1 MSTRSDSLVRRRERL
16 VASSTAQRARLVA
29 DCEPLGRAAA
39 TLDRIV
45 GPIRRHPVIAT
56 LAVTGVAL
64 LGSRKVFDLASR
76 AVTIYM
82 LLRRR

>member
-1 MSTRSDSLVRRRERL
+1 MSARSDSLARRRERL

-29 DCEPLGRAAA
+29 SCEPLGRAAA

-64 LGSRKVFDLASR
+64 LGSRRIFDLASR

>member
-1 MSTRSDSLVRRRERL
+1 MSPQSDSLARRRERL
-16 VASSTAQRARLVA
+16 VAHSTAQRAQLVA
-29 DCEPLGRAAA
+29 SFEPIGRAAA

-64 LGSRKVFDLASR
+64 LGSRKIFDLASR